1 MTREA
6 NRRRAFGA
14 AQDGWLFAMLGV
26 VVMLLIGVVLWVGAI
41 ANPEVQRLTDQ
52 NPLAV
57 LAVFLDGD
65 VSPSTEQVLTT
76 AGLFVLLA
84 ALAVAGWLA
93 VRKARSGQSRID
105 YKRRYMAAPD
115 DLRRFMTKSAQRDAE
130 RLHAESAGIGVPI
143 AADLSSGE
151 PLYALWEWVMIT
163 IMGPRAGKT
172 STMCVRQILETN
184 GPVLATSNKR
194 DIVDHTRGPRT
205 ELGVAWVHDV
215 QGIIGEP
222 SNWWWNPLSFV
233 TDMETAE
240 KLTAIFQSSVESA
253 QDKQDAYFSSAG
265 RETLARLFLAAAL
278 DDRPITDVFR
288 WANSP
293 DQKDDDP
300 ARILIMHG
308 EVAQGRAL
316 GETQNLT
323 DKQRDGVY
331 GTLRPWIGLLGNRR
345 ILPWITD
352 PSMTRPQFN
361 PTQFV
366 TSTDTIYLISAE
378 GGGTARAITGAL
390 TMAILEAA
398 ERIGAGQRGGRLSTP
413 LVAVLDEAANV
424 CRWRELPD
432 KYSHYGSRG
441 IILCTYF
448 QSWQQGVEA
457 YGETGMGKLWSAANV
472 RIVGSGLSEDK
483 YLPFVSQSIGEY
495 DSLKRSRSTQ
505 TRGVSVTS
513 SLQRERIFDPA
524 DITALPHGR
533 AIMLATQTPPAL
545 LKLEHYSTKPY
556 AAKVQ
561 QSRDYYEGRA
571 ADAVQ
576 PTTQGGRS

>member
-1 MTREA
+1 MTRES
-6 NRRRAFGA
+6 NRRKSFGG
-14 AQDGWLFAMLGV
+14 AQDGWLAVLLV
-26 VVMLLIGVVLWVGAI
+26 IVAALLIGVVLWAGSLT
-41 ANPEVQRLTDQ
+41 NPGVHRLASQ
-52 NPLAV
+52 SPFVV
-57 LAVFLDGD
+57 LSAFLDGD
-65 VSPSTEQVLTT
+65 VTVSVGQVVATVAMILVIVAAAAGAWFAFRKVT
-76 AGLFVLLA
+76 A
-84 ALAVAGWLA
+84 
-93 VRKARSGQSRID
+93 KRSRVD
-105 YKRRYMAAPD
+105 YKAKYMARPT
-115 DLRRFMTKSAQRDAE
+115 DLRHFMAAE
-130 RLHAESAGIGVPI
+130 ARANAEQLQADHAGVGVPVG
-143 AADLSSGE
+143 ADLTSGR
-151 PLYALWEWVMIT
+151 PLYSRWEWVMIA

-172 STMCVRQILETN
+172 TTMCVRQVLETA

-194 DIVDHTRGPRT
+194 DIVDLTRGPRT

-222 SNWWWNPLSFV
+222 TDWWWNPLSFV
-233 TDMETAE
+233 KDMETAE
-240 KLTAIFQSSVESA
+240 KLTGIFQSSTESA
-253 QDKQDAYFSSAG
+253 GDKQDAYFSSAG

-278 DDRPITDVFR
+278 DKRPITDVFT

-293 DQKDDDP
+293 DEKGDDP
-300 ARILIMHG
+300 ARILINHG

-323 DKQRDGVY
+323 EKQRDGVY
-331 GTLRPWIGLLGNRR
+331 GTIRPWIGLLGNRR

-352 PSMTRPQFN
+352 PGMSRPQFN
-361 PTQFV
+361 PQQFV

-398 ERIGAGQRGGRLSTP
+398 ERIGSSQRGGRLATP

-472 RIVGSGLSEDK
+472 RVVGSGLSEDK
-483 YLPFVSQSIGEY
+483 YLPFISQSIGDY
-495 DSLKRSRSTQ
+495 DAVKRSRSTQ
-505 TRGVSVTS
+505 TKGSSVTTS
-513 SLQRERIFDPA
+513 VSRERIFDMA
-524 DITALPHGR
+524 DITALPFGR
-533 AIMLATQTPPAL
+533 AIMLATQTPATL
-545 LKLEHYSTKPY
+545 LKLEHYSTQPY
-556 AAKVQ
+556 ADKVAT
-561 QSRDYYEGRA
+561 SRAYYEGRA
-571 ADAVQ
+571 ADAAAAMRGVHQ
-576 PTTQGGRS
+576 